1 MNQTLKLKDRNW
13 QNKKI
18 NKEATKLYTRDLLYK
33 FRKGLLTFRKAA
45 NNLKVKY
52 ARDIP
57 CQQ

>member
-18 NKEATKLYTRDLLYK
+18 NQEATKLYTRDLLYK

-57 CQQ
+57 CQ

>member
-57 CQQ
+57 CQ